1 MCRERD
7 GASDFFVSSDG
18 GRIPITEQAYTEMAL
33 TQKPQTLPRG
43 RRSGCLVF
51 DVDLAKLSSK
61 ACVNVHMSR
70 HHHDLNFPAT
80 D

>member
-33 TQKPQTLPRG
+33 TQKPQEKRDTAERQEKWLLG
-43 RRSGCLVF
+43 L
-51 DVDLAKLSSK
+51 
-61 ACVNVHMSR
+61 
-70 HHHDLNFPAT
+70 
-80 D
+80 